1 MLDVRGGQPQRLD
14 LAQLPIDRFR
24 RDELAQV
31 LEGAVHALGAAAL
44 PLVGGGG
51 DGWRRLL
58 MGVVGY
64 SCPPV
69 NLQTDN
75 WRRGLRVRVVVKA
88 EKCRIANTIH
98 WNQGWAKSIGSTSNL
113 LLSICVYACT
123 RTLVQ
128 YTCIFL
134 VTFPKCLLQL

>member
-14 LAQLPIDRFR
+14 LAQLPIDRLR

-51 DGWRRLL
+51 GDGRRRLL

-64 SCPPV
+64 SCC
-69 NLQTDN
+69 
-75 WRRGLRVRVVVKA
+75 RRAQFTAVDRELGT
-88 EKCRIANTIH
+88 E
-98 WNQGWAKSIGSTSNL
+98 G
-113 LLSICVYACT
+113 
-123 RTLVQ
+123 
-128 YTCIFL
+128 
-134 VTFPKCLLQL
+134 